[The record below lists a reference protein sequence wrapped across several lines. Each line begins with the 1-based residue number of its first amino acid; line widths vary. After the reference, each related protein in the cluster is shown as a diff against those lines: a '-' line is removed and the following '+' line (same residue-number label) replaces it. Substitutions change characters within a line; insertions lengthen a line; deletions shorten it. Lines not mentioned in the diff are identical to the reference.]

1 MSNMRDFMKSESFQS
16 QGEQHSKASIAIF
29 VVTFLYMLFVYDYSP
44 GFIGGAL
51 FGFVGLFLTPIIIA
65 LPAVMMKLLV
75 VTNLSTNPKLA
86 RILSSLLDL
95 AYLVVTALLTRYAYL
110 SLFG

>member
-1 MSNMRDFMKSESFQS
+1 MSDFKDFLKTNSFQS
-16 QGEQHSKASIAIF
+16 QGEQHSKASIAVFI
-29 VVTFLYMLFVYDYSP
+29 VTFLYMLFVYDNSP

-95 AYLVVTALLTRYAYL
+95 AYLVVTAFLTRYAYL
-110 SLFG
+110 SVFS

>member
-1 MSNMRDFMKSESFQS
+1 MSNLRDYMKSESFQS
-16 QGEQHSKASIAIF
+16 QAEQHSKASIAVF
-29 VVTFLYMLFVYDYSP
+29 VVTFLYMVIVYDYSP

-51 FGFVGLFLTPIIIA
+51 FCLAGLFFTPIIIA
-65 LPAVMMKLLV
+65 LPSVMMKLLV

-110 SLFG
+110 SLFS